1 MLADSVRKSNKK
13 MVIIAD
19 HLFGLKV
26 ILRIMVQ
33 LLTAYKMCTMVMRA
47 DNIVWANSVKK
58 SIDTRKMTADNLC
71 GLTD

>member
-1 MLADSVRKSNKK
+1 VWAKSVRKRYDTS
-13 MVIIAD
+13 MIIAD

-58 SIDTRKMTADNLC
+58 S
-71 GLTD
+71 